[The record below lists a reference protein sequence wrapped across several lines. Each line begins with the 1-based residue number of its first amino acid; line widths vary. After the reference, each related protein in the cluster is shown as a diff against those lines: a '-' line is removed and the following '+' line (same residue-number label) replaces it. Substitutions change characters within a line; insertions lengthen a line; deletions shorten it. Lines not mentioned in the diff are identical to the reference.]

1 VVAEKE
7 GNTLP
12 TTMRHLALP
21 LCLSAASLLAG
32 CDALGIE
39 SSAQVAERKQA
50 EAHAIGSACR
60 HAIRSI
66 EDCFKTN
73 PKAGKA
79 AVFAGWKE
87 MDQYMRDNKIVGMPS
102 PAATE
107 TPDDAAAQDGES
119 EPATAH
125 GSEKTIPEK
134 PAAGKASEKP
144 TAEKASA
151 EKAGADKKPAHNG
164 SPDTKT
170 HKS

>member
-1 VVAEKE
+1 
-7 GNTLP
+7 
-12 TTMRHLALP
+12 MRHLALP

-39 SSAQVAERKQA
+39 SSTKVAERKQA

-79 AVFAGWKE
+79 SVFAGWKE
-87 MDQYMRDNKIVGMPS
+87 MDQYMRDNQIVGMPS
-102 PAATE
+102 PAVTE
-107 TPDDAAAQDGES
+107 PPADAAAQDAEAD
-119 EPATAH
+119 PAAEH
-125 GSEKTIPEK
+125 GSEKAATEK
-134 PAAGKASEKP
+134 PASGKASAEKP
-144 TAEKASA
+144 PAEKASA
-151 EKAGADKKPAHNG
+151 EKAPAGKDAH
-164 SPDTKT
+164 DTKT

>member
-1 VVAEKE
+1 
-7 GNTLP
+7 
-12 TTMRHLALP
+12 MRHFALP
-21 LCLSAASLLAG
+21 FSLIAALLGG

-39 SSAQVAERKQA
+39 SSTQIAERKQA

-87 MDQYMRDNKIVGMPS
+87 MDQYMRDNQIVGMPS
-102 PAATE
+102 PIETGSVDEGEAHADGDEEAAGSGSDT
-107 TPDDAAAQDGES
+107 TKAPSGKKAVDKVDKT
-119 EPATAH
+119 PATK
-125 GSEKTIPEK
+125 SE
-134 PAAGKASEKP
+134 
-144 TAEKASA
+144 
-151 EKAGADKKPAHNG
+151 AGA
-164 SPDTKT
+164 ST

>member
-1 VVAEKE
+1 
-7 GNTLP
+7 
-12 TTMRHLALP
+12 MRHLALP
-21 LCLSAASLLAG
+21 LCLSAASLLLAG

-39 SSAQVAERKQA
+39 SSTKVAERKQA

-87 MDQYMRDNKIVGMPS
+87 MDQYMRDNQIVGMPS
-102 PAATE
+102 PAVTE
-107 TPDDAAAQDGES
+107 QPADAEAQDGEA
-119 EPATAH
+119 EPAADHSGEKATA
-125 GSEKTIPEK
+125 EK
-134 PAAGKASEKP
+134 PASGKGAEKP
-144 TAEKASA
+144 ATEKATA
-151 EKAGADKKPAHNG
+151 EKAGAEKAPAHKG
-164 SPDTKT
+164 AADTKT